1 MSPDDRR
8 HGTNGGYLQ
17 HIFDRETACDDCREA
32 HNKARRNLWRKR
44 YVRGV
49 DRLYIDATG
58 THRRI
63 RALMA
68 LGWRY
73 RDIDRLAGHEDAT
86 RAAWAHNL
94 MQQRRVHIDTAE
106 RVDDI

>member
-1 MSPDDRR
+1 VNADDPR

-17 HIFDRETACDDCREA
+17 HVFAKESACSPCRDA
-32 HNKARRNLWRKR
+32 HSAARRNLWRKR

-58 THRRI
+58 TIRRI

-73 RDIDRLAGHEDAT
+73 CDIESAAGRTSKREPARCANT
-86 RAAWAHNL
+86 RGL
-94 MQQRRVHIDTAE
+94 
-106 RVDDI
+106 